1 MRTEGHDGIDA
12 IGPEGAELARYRIS
26 SGERVLMGW
35 RRGSG
40 IEVSDRP
47 LDLSRGRGYL
57 VDRGFRCFEQ
67 LSAFVGDY
75 LVEAARLDAPPMSG
89 QSIRAMLAETE
100 GEALAP
106 LLGEGA

>member
-35 RRGSG
+35 RRGNG
-40 IEVSDRP
+40 VEVVDRP
-47 LDLSRGRGYL
+47 LKGRGRGYL

-67 LSAFVGDY
+67 LAAFVDDY
-75 LVEAARLDAPPMSG
+75 LAQAARHDAPPMSG
-89 QSIRAMLAETE
+89 ESIASLLAESE
-100 GEALAP
+100 SEALAP

>member
-12 IGPEGAELARYRIS
+12 IGPEGAELARYRVS
-26 SGERVLMGW
+26 DGERVLMGW
-35 RRGSG
+35 RRDSG
-40 IEVSDRP
+40 VEVSDRP
-47 LDLSRGRGYL
+47 LDLSRGGGHL

-75 LVEAARLDAPPMSG
+75 LAQAALLDAVPMSDQG
-89 QSIRAMLAETE
+89 IGSMLDQTE

-106 LLGEGA
+106 LLGEEA